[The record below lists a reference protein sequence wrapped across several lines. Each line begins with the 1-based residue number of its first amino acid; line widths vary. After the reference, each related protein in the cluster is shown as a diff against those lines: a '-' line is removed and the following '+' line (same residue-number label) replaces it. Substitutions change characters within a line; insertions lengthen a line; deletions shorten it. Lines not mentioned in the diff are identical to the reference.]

1 MPFQSCLSKIHN
13 PAKTFFCSSVVVR
26 RNAIFYLQGKTRN
39 VKPVFFS
46 RLWVSKWHPKILQW
60 HPKFWNLDLVLT
72 CIEVKR
78 IEESMF
84 SCTWLLQQTAANIR
98 NFLSQK
104 LEAKIVSLVFVH
116 CHAHRFGLSLC
127 CRRFVQ
133 YGVRNC
139 ESTLMQ
145 LWKCF
150 TVSPLRSACLP
161 MHQTTMKTKDRQLQ
175 CACKTRWLSRVAT
188 VRAMGVR
195 FWLFGPHWISCQK
208 IKMMQCGLKLIAK
221 SLIVNL
227 GNLERG
233 VVWLTRAC
241 QVAWG
246 CGRTPKDW
254 QIDHPHT
261 QKGRQEW
268 MNQLQ

>member
-1 MPFQSCLSKIHN
+1 
-13 PAKTFFCSSVVVR
+13 
-26 RNAIFYLQGKTRN
+26 
-39 VKPVFFS
+39 
-46 RLWVSKWHPKILQW
+46 
-60 HPKFWNLDLVLT
+60 
-72 CIEVKR
+72 
-78 IEESMF
+78 MF

-188 VRAMGVR
+188 VRAR
-195 FWLFGPHWISCQK
+195 SEILAFWAAL
-208 IKMMQCGLKLIAK
+208 
-221 SLIVNL
+221 
-227 GNLERG
+227 
-233 VVWLTRAC
+233 
-241 QVAWG
+241 
-246 CGRTPKDW
+246 
-254 QIDHPHT
+254 
-261 QKGRQEW
+261 
-268 MNQLQ
+268 NQLSENKNDAMWVKADCEKFGSEFGELRTRGSLTDTCVSSGMRLWKDTERLAN